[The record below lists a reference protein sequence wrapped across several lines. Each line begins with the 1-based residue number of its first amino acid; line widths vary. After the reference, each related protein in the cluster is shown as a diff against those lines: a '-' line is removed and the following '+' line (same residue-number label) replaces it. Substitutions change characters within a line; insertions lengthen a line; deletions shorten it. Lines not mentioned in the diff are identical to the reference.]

1 MLGSREEAAV
11 CGSFM
16 TVSVLFG
23 FFFMEIYFMT
33 SGNFF
38 LFERF
43 HTKKVADLNMSSDAV
58 GYVESSPSVLFSLS
72 VVKFLFFKTN
82 LFQQSSFFKAVV
94 KRSLYGTR

>member
-43 HTKKVADLNMSSDAV
+43 HTKKVADLNMSSDN
-58 GYVESSPSVLFSLS
+58 VESSPSVLFSLS

>member
-43 HTKKVADLNMSSDAV
+43 HTKKVADLNMSSDN
-58 GYVESSPSVLFSLS
+58 VESSPSVLFSLS

-82 LFQQSSFFKAVV
+82 LFQQSSFFKVVV